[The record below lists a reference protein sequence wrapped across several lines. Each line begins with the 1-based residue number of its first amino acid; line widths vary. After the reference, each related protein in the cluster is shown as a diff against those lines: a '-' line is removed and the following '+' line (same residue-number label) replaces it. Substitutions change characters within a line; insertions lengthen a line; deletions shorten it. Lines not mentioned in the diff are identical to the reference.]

1 MKDENKE
8 LTKLNANQLGLISV
22 DDLKDPL
29 IGLDE
34 NEKKAYVATVAAAY
48 EVLSKE
54 IKNAMAKQ
62 EHFIGTTATS
72 WEGVLIGRGSINMAY
87 LLHERFDDLKAQHI
101 DNIKPEEKFDK
112 HEVI

>member
-1 MKDENKE
+1 MEKENKKLTELNSHQLCLITADDLEDPMKDM
-8 LTKLNANQLGLISV
+8 
-22 DDLKDPL
+22 
-29 IGLDE
+29 DE
-34 NEKKAYVATVAAAY
+34 NEKKAYVATVASAY